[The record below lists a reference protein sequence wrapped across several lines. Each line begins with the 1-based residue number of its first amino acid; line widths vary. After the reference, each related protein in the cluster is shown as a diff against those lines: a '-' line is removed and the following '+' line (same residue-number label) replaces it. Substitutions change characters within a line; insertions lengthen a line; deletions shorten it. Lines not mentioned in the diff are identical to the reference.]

1 MYQEIARNKRLS
13 VVYIGVFFLLWMAIG
28 ALVGFLAHWLGGGS
42 IGRYGGGYGQPIGVG
57 SNSALDALT
66 GALIALVLGI
76 SATLVVLRFGA
87 QVVLQTAGAR
97 PADRV
102 RDAQLINLV
111 EALAIGKGLPTPSV
125 HVIDDP
131 SPNAFATGT
140 SPANAAVTVT
150 TGLVRMMNREE
161 LEGVLA
167 HEMSHIKNFD
177 VRLILIVSTLIGL
190 AGVLSSIA
198 FRTLFWTGRRRSRN
212 AQQLMIIV
220 VVAAV
225 FLSIFAVLLGPLVK
239 LALSRRRE
247 LLADTSGVELTR
259 NPAGLLSALKKLQQ
273 VDEPFSKFNQATA
286 AMCIIDPTQRPTS
299 RRNWI
304 ARLYDTHPPLEERIA
319 SLEALMVGHTGPGP
333 GLTRQ

>member
-1 MYQEIARNKRLS
+1 MYEQIARNKRLS

-28 ALVGFLAHWLGGGS
+28 ALVGLVAYRLSSGSGGTY
-42 IGRYGGGYGQPIGVG
+42 REPTGVG
-57 SNSALDALT
+57 SNPASEALT
-66 GALIALVLGI
+66 GALIALVLGVG
-76 SATLVVLRFGA
+76 ATLVALRFGA

-111 EALAIGKGLPTPSV
+111 EALAIGEGLPMPSV

-140 SPANAAVTVT
+140 RPAKAAITVT
-150 TGLVRMMNREE
+150 TGLLRMMNREE

-167 HEMSHIKNFD
+167 HEMSHVKNFD

-190 AGVLSSIA
+190 AGVLSSVV
-198 FRTLFWTGRRRSRN
+198 FRTLFWTGRGRRRDT
-212 AQQLMIIV
+212 QQLVIILL
-220 VVAAV
+220 VAAA
-225 FLSIFAVLLGPLVK
+225 LLAIFAVLLGPVVK

-259 NPAGLLSALKKLQQ
+259 NPAGLLSALKKLQH

-299 RRNWI
+299 RPNWI

-319 SLEALMVGHTGPGP
+319 ALEMLMIGHAGPGP
-333 GLTRQ
+333 ELTPR